1 MAKNEDTGNIKPF
14 DVLGYSGLKQW
25 GGIIYEEFHRRLQG
39 PYAVK
44 VYREMTDNSS
54 TIGAIRYLIKAL
66 VRQVDWRVEPA
77 IEGDEQA
84 IEWASF
90 VETCLDDMSITFEDF
105 MSEVLSFLDYG
116 WSYFETV
123 YKIRKGDTK
132 DKRTQ
137 SRYDDGKIGWRKFAL
152 RAQDTLDKWEFD
164 DEDGDLLGMH
174 QQTDT
179 GQYAFIPLDKAIL
192 FRTETYK
199 DNPEGK
205 SIYRNA
211 VVDWFFLK
219 RISEIEAIGIER
231 DLTGMPVMQV
241 PVAILQTTA
250 TPEQVALK
258 EQFETLLGQIK
269 RDERAFA
276 LIPSEMNSEGKP
288 TGYKFSLMSSGGQH
302 QVDTDKTKTY
312 YKTGIFQSVVAQFLQ
327 LGMNNVGSFAL
338 ASSQTN
344 LFAVALGA
352 YLDTITATFN
362 RSAIGPLMRLNRVG
376 SELWPTL
383 VHGDIESPPLAE
395 IAAYIQALAMSGQ
408 LPEDDAIKRK
418 LLEIGGLPI
427 PEIEEGLATPPK
439 AKAPIRSIPAMSA
452 EK

>member
-1 MAKNEDTGNIKPF
+1 MAKNPEF
-14 DVLGYSGLKQW
+14 EVLGYSGLKEW
-25 GGIIYEEFHRRLQG
+25 GGRIYEEFHRRLQG
-39 PYAVK
+39 PYAAK

-54 TIGAIRYLIKAL
+54 TIGSIRYLIKAL
-66 VRQVDWRVEPA
+66 VRQVDWRVEPS

-84 IEWASF
+84 IAWASF
-90 VETCLDDMSITFEDF
+90 VETCLDDMTITFEDF

-116 WSYFETV
+116 WAYFEVV
-123 YKIRKGDTK
+123 YKLRRGDTK
-132 DKRTQ
+132 DAKTQ
-137 SRYDDGKIGWRKFAL
+137 SKYDDGKIGWRKLAL

-164 DEDGDLLGMH
+164 KEDSQLLGMH

-179 GQYAFIPLDKAIL
+179 GQYAFIPLEKALL

-199 DNPEGK
+199 DNPEGR

-211 VVDWFFLK
+211 VIDWFFLK

-231 DLTGMPVMQV
+231 DLTGLPVMQV
-241 PVAILQTTA
+241 PTKILSSNATA
-250 TPEQVALK
+250 DEVALR
-258 EQFETLLGQIK
+258 EQFQDLLAGIK
-269 RDERAFA
+269 RDERAYV
-276 LIPSEMNSEGKP
+276 LIPPEMTSEGKP
-288 TGYKFSLMSSGGQH
+288 TGYKFSLLSSGGQH

-312 YKTGIFQSVVAQFLQ
+312 YKVGILQSVVAQFLQ

-362 RSAIGPLMRLNRVG
+362 RSAIGPLMRLNNVD

-395 IAAYIQALAMSGQ
+395 IATYIQALAMSGQ

-418 LLEIGGLPI
+418 LLEIGNLPI
-427 PEIEEGLATPPK
+427 PELEEGEQAVPSK
-439 AKAPIRSIPAMSA
+439 GKAPIRSLNAVNTD
-452 EK
+452 K